1 MIVNQGMNSCDTLR
15 KSPLSSSLKMW
26 VICGSVAGLRE
37 CQKWS
42 ESPKGHCRCCWP
54 RQGWERRTM
63 RQLFTATL
71 RGLAFYEG
79 GVGLVED
86 GVIEGGRATWWQ
98 RNRFRILMFRPM
110 FSEGISDFPKKRPR
124 GLRASH
130 VGSWG
135 HWCHHRVADGHRS
148 YTSLSGSGRSLVE
161 HVPWGG
167 VVVLLGEF
175 LKPKKRTNS

>member
-1 MIVNQGMNSCDTLR
+1 
-15 KSPLSSSLKMW
+15 MW

-54 RQGWERRTM
+54 RHGWETLRKNSWSETLRSSKCVALSFSNIRLDGIEVRTM

-86 GVIEGGRATWWQ
+86 GVIEGGRATW
-98 RNRFRILMFRPM
+98 
-110 FSEGISDFPKKRPR
+110 
-124 GLRASH
+124 
-130 VGSWG
+130 
-135 HWCHHRVADGHRS
+135 
-148 YTSLSGSGRSLVE
+148 Y
-161 HVPWGG
+161 G
-167 VVVLLGEF
+167 VQIVVLGFPRIFDKETDSEF
-175 LKPKKRTNS
+175 SSSPHVFWGNFRLSQKKATGLLRPLVPSPSCWWPQVVHQPFRQR

>member
-1 MIVNQGMNSCDTLR
+1 MTPSKFLNLENQWT
-15 KSPLSSSLKMW
+15 SPLSASLKMW

-86 GVIEGGRATWWQ
+86 GVIEGGRATWYGVQ
-98 RNRFRILMFRPM
+98 IVVLGFPIIFHKETDSEFSSSPM
-110 FSEGISDFPKKRPR
+110 FSEGVSDCPKTGHGHGGFGLLMWDFKLLRP
-124 GLRASH
+124 
-130 VGSWG
+130 
-135 HWCHHRVADGHRS
+135 
-148 YTSLSGSGRSLVE
+148 LV
-161 HVPWGG
+161 PSPSCWWPQ
-167 VVVLLGEF
+167 VVHQPF
-175 LKPKKRTNS
+175 RQR